1 MSENNFWRYIKN
13 HMKGIG
19 IFTRIENSFF
29 KGIPDVNFLID
40 GIEGWI
46 ELKYREKFPVR
57 TNTPIRLQH
66 FTKEQKLWHKNRV
79 ENGGRTFLFVK
90 VDKTYYLFKGK
101 NIQLVGDMNR
111 KEMKSKSCKTWL
123 NKVNFKEFVK
133 ELCKN

>member
-66 FTKEQKLWHKNRV
+66 FTKEKIYNLLVIWIEKKWRASLVRLGWIKLISRSLLKNYAKIKQVWRIF
-79 ENGGRTFLFVK
+79 N
-90 VDKTYYLFKGK
+90 
-101 NIQLVGDMNR
+101 
-111 KEMKSKSCKTWL
+111 S
-123 NKVNFKEFVK
+123 
-133 ELCKN
+133 